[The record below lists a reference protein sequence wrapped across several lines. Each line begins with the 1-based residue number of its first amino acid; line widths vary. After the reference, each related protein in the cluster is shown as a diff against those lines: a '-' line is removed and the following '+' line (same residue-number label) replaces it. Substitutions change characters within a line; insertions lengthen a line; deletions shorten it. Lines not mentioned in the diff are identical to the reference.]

1 MVPPPSDEVEAE
13 MVPGSQSSAPSIQ
26 VRFKCDVERI
36 LSTSTQTLTST
47 FNLNLNF
54 QLKLKF

>member
-1 MVPPPSDEVEAE
+1 MVPPGDGVEAE

-26 VRFKCDVERI
+26 VRFKSDVERI
-36 LSTSTQTLTST
+36 LSTSTST

-54 QLKLKF
+54 QLKLKC